1 VAQLSGAVGGLAKFA
16 DPIAPGVSTVAPA
29 AVNLIGWLVGTALD
43 QQRFDSLKAAVNSV
57 NTPLPN
63 GEKPIHSVTKTL
75 SIGLETLSSARRQV
89 LYEEANVLVSR
100 LGPSLNDAGYRQRL
114 SDAQAEIALLDG
126 LRQAD
131 PAGTAEALEKAH
143 DALVAAV
150 NNPSQNYANLLKAVS
165 DFTDKATALQIAF
178 AATATPQNAAVTKG
192 K

>member
-1 VAQLSGAVGGLAKFA
+1 M
-16 DPIAPGVSTVAPA
+16 APA

-165 DFTDKATALQIAF
+165 DFTDKATALQTAF